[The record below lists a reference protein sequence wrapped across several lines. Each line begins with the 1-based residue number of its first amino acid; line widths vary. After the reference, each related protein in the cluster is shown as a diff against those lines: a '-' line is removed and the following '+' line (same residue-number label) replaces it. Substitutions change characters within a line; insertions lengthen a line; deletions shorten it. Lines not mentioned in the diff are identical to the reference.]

1 MLLVQTLLALLAL
14 AVMAAGVAV
23 AIRYIT
29 KWRRRIERTDPE
41 RDEKAEKDRQR
52 AIFVSKNLKTR
63 VWTQAQAQAQTNQQG
78 GRGTIGGNAV
88 AGAPA
93 ALDDG
98 PQAAADESS
107 APSSVHPSLVLTASP
122 GSHRRGSALFTMNR
136 SVNSSN
142 NNNNDH
148 LDSSHHS
155 SSSSTSSGGG
165 ELQPDSTTSSD
176 VTASSSSSSS
186 STTSSSRRSHGGILD
201 LEAGCDGG
209 YDNDHDDCSGGT
221 VAASA
226 LPQLSSSALSAHNG
240 TECGECAICS
250 RSFRHNRDVVCDS
263 NNRSCRHVFHASC
276 MKRWLLLNP
285 NCPLCRKEYLLHF
298 VPKWRAAPLPAPAPL
313 LLIPSAPESPNG
325 AAENDAIDVPRP
337 EAAADPASELPAA
350 APSLLLS
357 AESLASDGR
366 AEAVAPLPLPV
377 ATAV

>member
-78 GRGTIGGNAV
+78 GRGTIGGSAV

-93 ALDDG
+93 ALDDA
-98 PQAAADESS
+98 PQAADESS
-107 APSSVHPSLVLTASP
+107 APSSVHPSLVLSSSP
-122 GSHRRGSALFTMNR
+122 GSPRRGSALFMVSR

-176 VTASSSSSSS
+176 VTASSSQNGD
-186 STTSSSRRSHGGILD
+186 THTCRRNVSLGRSVNHPGV
-201 LEAGCDGG
+201 C
-209 YDNDHDDCSGGT
+209 
-221 VAASA
+221 AAA
-226 LPQLSSSALSAHNG
+226 LSSFFTRPRTHDAPFSIEA
-240 TECGECAICS
+240 
-250 RSFRHNRDVVCDS
+250 
-263 NNRSCRHVFHASC
+263 NRSA
-276 MKRWLLLNP
+276 
-285 NCPLCRKEYLLHF
+285 
-298 VPKWRAAPLPAPAPL
+298 
-313 LLIPSAPESPNG
+313 G
-325 AAENDAIDVPRP
+325 
-337 EAAADPASELPAA
+337 
-350 APSLLLS
+350 
-357 AESLASDGR
+357 
-366 AEAVAPLPLPV
+366 
-377 ATAV
+377 